1 MTDFFNEIDDTKNE
15 VRESLRTDIS
25 AAINKVHYTQGVTY
39 ELATAL
45 ACEAVVESYSRVGDR
60 DNAGLARTLR
70 WMADEIEAPVP
81 EEDSDGLLY
90 E

>member
-1 MTDFFNEIDDTKNE
+1 MADFFNEIDDTKNG
-15 VRESLRTDIS
+15 VRESLRADIL

-45 ACEAVVESYSRVGDR
+45 ACEAVVESYSRGGDR
-60 DNAGLARTLR
+60 DNIGLARTLP
-70 WMADEIEAPVP
+70 WMADQIEAQSS
-81 EEDSDGLLY
+81 EDGDEGLVY